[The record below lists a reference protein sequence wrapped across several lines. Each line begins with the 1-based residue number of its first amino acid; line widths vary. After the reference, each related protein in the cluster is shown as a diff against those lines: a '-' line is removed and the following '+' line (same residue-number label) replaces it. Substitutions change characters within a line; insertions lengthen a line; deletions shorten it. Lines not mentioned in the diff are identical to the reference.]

1 MKSKVLIFFAVV
13 LSIFIISV
21 NKSKTIQTSNEILRQ
36 EDTIKVYTTIYPMY
50 EFAKNIGKDK
60 IELKMMI
67 QNSTK
72 PTQFKPT
79 QEIIENLNKSDVLI
93 YDGSEPWIDNVIK
106 SISND
111 ELIVVKAC
119 EGIRSIDD
127 EKKDCNMWLNPLN
140 VIGESNNIKNAFIK
154 ADNKNKKFYEKNY
167 NLFKRKLIKLD
178 NLYSKEIKKLNK
190 KNILVSSNAFS
201 YIANRYDLNQI
212 YISDIS
218 KEDDLDKFI
227 NDNKIKYIFSE
238 NKTDKN
244 LKQISKKLQVNIL
257 HLNSIESLN
266 NDTKSNY
273 IDIMRDNLKKLKI
286 GLKY

>member
-13 LSIFIISV
+13 LSVFIISV

-36 EDTIKVYTTIYPMY
+36 EEKIKVYTTIYPMY

-60 IELKMMI
+60 IDLKMMI
-67 QNSTK
+67 SDSTK
-72 PTQFKPT
+72 PNKFKLT
-79 QEIIENLNKSDVLI
+79 EEIIKNLNESDVLI
-93 YDGSEPWIDNVIK
+93 YNGSEPWIDDIIN

-111 ELIVVKAC
+111 KLVIVKAC
-119 EGIRSIDD
+119 DGIKTIKN
-127 EKKDCNMWLNPLN
+127 EKKDFNVWLNPLN

-154 ADNKNKKFYEKNY
+154 IDNKNKKFYEKNY
-167 NLFKRKLIKLD
+167 SLFKQKLIKLD
-178 NLYSKEIKKLNK
+178 NLYAKEINKLNK

-218 KEDDLDKFI
+218 KVDDLDKFI

-238 NKTDKN
+238 NEIDEN
-244 LKQISKKLQVNIL
+244 LKQISRKLKVNIL
-257 HLNSIESLN
+257 HLNSVRSVDKDIEA
-266 NDTKSNY
+266 NY